1 MTSSKRQCELCQ
13 KSLAA
18 SDYCI
23 CQVCSTTYDHWRV
36 WSGRK
41 MSFNV
46 NVNSEQQVPKKEKQ
60 PKKKVEK
67 PKKISEKKQR
77 GQMQLV

>member
-1 MTSSKRQCELCQ
+1 
-13 KSLAA
+13 
-18 SDYCI
+18 
-23 CQVCSTTYDHWRV
+23 
-36 WSGRK
+36 